1 MKIPLQAFRQWQRA
15 PLLLLPAKRIRC
27 AQFPAFT
34 SDHPTKVKVIMSN
47 KHPIATCPSLLLAII
62 LATPVLLASQA
73 WAAEPAARV
82 VKVQGAVE
90 VRDAQGQTR
99 GAQVGTALNVG
110 DSLHASANGM
120 AAMQSAAGDIFV
132 IDAGARLSI
141 KDERNTFEHLLGKVL
156 YLFRSKK
163 IVERKVTVQSV
174 TIGIRGTTFL
184 VDADAGKTA
193 IGLKEGAL
201 EIGTTG
207 AGFNVYRSK
216 TQEEFEAYKREG
228 RESIKRERAEFERY
242 RSQVGEEF
250 VAFQKTVQL
259 KEQQSLTIA
268 GDKATIG
275 GINDTT
281 TDSIRKLDSFASD
294 L

>member
-1 MKIPLQAFRQWQRA
+1 MRTVS
-15 PLLLLPAKRIRC
+15 C
-27 AQFPAFT
+27 AHGSPSKHNQPN
-34 SDHPTKVKVIMSN
+34 VKVIMRN
-47 KHPIATCPSLLLAII
+47 QPSSPCSHLLQAII
-62 LATPVLLASQA
+62 IAAPILFSAQA

-82 VKVQGAVE
+82 VKVRGDVE
-90 VRDAQGQTR
+90 VRDTQGQTR

-120 AAMQSAAGDIFV
+120 AAMQSTAGDVFV
-132 IDAGARLSI
+132 IDSGATLTV
-141 KDERNTFEHLLGKVL
+141 KDDRNTFEHLLGKVL

-163 IVERKVTVQSV
+163 IVERKVSVQSV

-184 VDADAGKTA
+184 VDADAKTTA
-193 IGLKEGAL
+193 IGLKEGSL

-207 AGFNVYRSK
+207 EGFNVYRSRM
-216 TQEEFEAYKREG
+216 QEEFLAYKREG

-242 RSQVGEEF
+242 RTQTGEEF

-268 GDKATIG
+268 GDKAIVG
-275 GINDTT
+275 GINDSTT
-281 TDSIRKLDSFASD
+281 NTINRLDSFASD